1 MIVKKDTLINRYKID
16 KNQLELETFKSILI
30 GSYVSNGVT
39 WNRIK
44 RTKGKNNNERISLF
58 YKTESQ
64 Y

>member
-1 MIVKKDTLINRYKID
+1 MIVKKDTSINIE
-16 KNQLELETFKSILI
+16 ELKLLTFRNIVEGSRSI
-30 GSYVSNGVT
+30 NGVT